1 MQNQPN
7 RYDYHPS
14 YTPYYQPTYYQTP
27 QQEESKRLRKDG
39 TFIGIMLL
47 AMTLAMNLMFSVIMF
62 FMEFISSISGETIP
76 FAERMDNT
84 TYLVM
89 YAIVY
94 AFDLILPS
102 VLVAWCCKRRYF
114 PLSPAKPVPPVDVF
128 LGVLSGLGGCIAA
141 NFIATYVSFYLQR
154 FGLYPTVSSSMVE
167 DTPTSLILNLLAVAV
182 LPALLE
188 EMVYRGYVLRTLRG
202 YGDWFAVMVSALM
215 FGLMHGNT
223 TQIPF
228 AFMVGIILGWLYV
241 MTDNIWL
248 PVTVHFC
255 NNAMSVL
262 LSYLHLDMPV
272 ADQNLF
278 TLFVFMAVGVMGVLS
293 FVVLCVRRGALM
305 RRLPR
310 RSLLSSGRRWG
321 VLLTTPA
328 FLIAVVLHIILTL
341 VASVQQ

>member
-128 LGVLSGLGGCIAA
+128 LGVLSGLA
-141 NFIATYVSFYLQR
+141 
-154 FGLYPTVSSSMVE
+154 
-167 DTPTSLILNLLAVAV
+167 AV
-182 LPALLE
+182 LPPILSPR
-188 EMVYRGYVLRTLRG
+188 M
-202 YGDWFAVMVSALM
+202 SPSICN
-215 FGLMHGNT
+215 GLGC
-223 TQIPF
+223 IPPF
-228 AFMVGIILGWLYV
+228 
-241 MTDNIWL
+241 
-248 PVTVHFC
+248 H
-255 NNAMSVL
+255 
-262 LSYLHLDMPV
+262 
-272 ADQNLF
+272 
-278 TLFVFMAVGVMGVLS
+278 
-293 FVVLCVRRGALM
+293 
-305 RRLPR
+305 
-310 RSLLSSGRRWG
+310 
-321 VLLTTPA
+321 PA
-328 FLIAVVLHIILTL
+328 W
-341 VASVQQ
+341 

>member
-1 MQNQPN
+1 
-7 RYDYHPS
+7 
-14 YTPYYQPTYYQTP
+14 
-27 QQEESKRLRKDG
+27 
-39 TFIGIMLL
+39 
-47 AMTLAMNLMFSVIMF
+47 
-62 FMEFISSISGETIP
+62 
-76 FAERMDNT
+76 
-84 TYLVM
+84 
-89 YAIVY
+89 
-94 AFDLILPS
+94 
-102 VLVAWCCKRRYF
+102 
-114 PLSPAKPVPPVDVF
+114 
-128 LGVLSGLGGCIAA
+128 
-141 NFIATYVSFYLQR
+141 
-154 FGLYPTVSSSMVE
+154 MVE

-278 TLFVFMAVGVMGVLS
+278 TLFVFMAVGVMGILS